1 MGWGGGDG
9 NGSEGLVP
17 RKGLLFSTVFSV
29 DIMGYRQ
36 YLRVIDVCL
45 TFFGFY
51 YRLVLSKFYE
61 FWYKIKRS
69 ILKMVIVGEIP
80 VIHFISKN
88 CYQSEF
94 SNRFSVDNTSIF

>member
-36 YLRVIDVCL
+36 YLRVIDVCFDFFWFL
-45 TFFGFY
+45 LQISFEQILRILVQNQKEYFENGNSGRDTCYTFYIEKLLPERVFQSFFG
-51 YRLVLSKFYE
+51 R
-61 FWYKIKRS
+61 
-69 ILKMVIVGEIP
+69 
-80 VIHFISKN
+80 
-88 CYQSEF
+88 
-94 SNRFSVDNTSIF
+94 